1 MRHLWSL
8 LAGIVAA
15 PLSWLFLAAGQH
27 RSQLT
32 VQGWFEAGVFDTADL
47 IGPAALLAVAGIVLG
62 LIGTL
67 RWSPAGP
74 LAAGLL
80 LVVPTIVMF
89 VDPFVVR
96 DAVATDEQRRLLG
109 QDLDLLLPVGN
120 GTLLV
125 LGALLLVA
133 VLSAGRR
140 RPSPVAPA
148 AEPAAEPTAAGDEV
162 AETRSAPEILE
173 PVGATESP
181 TDESRPDRE

>member
-1 MRHLWSL
+1 
-8 LAGIVAA
+8 
-15 PLSWLFLAAGQH
+15 
-27 RSQLT
+27 
-32 VQGWFEAGVFDTADL
+32 
-47 IGPAALLAVAGIVLG
+47 
-62 LIGTL
+62 
-67 RWSPAGP
+67 
-74 LAAGLL
+74 
-80 LVVPTIVMF
+80 MF

-140 RPSPVAPA
+140 RTSPIAPAPEPAPA
-148 AEPAAEPTAAGDEV
+148 AEPAAGDEV
-162 AETRSAPEILE
+162 AETGSTPEILE